1 MDFFLAF
8 VFLFDRWSSYV
19 GDIDNNGSLKFEHT
33 ISCISSNGLAYCKQQ
48 QFFPY
53 LPMCL
58 IDTLYLCPTQIH
70 TFFLSP
76 YLPTLIPMYLIDTLY
91 LFPTQIHT
99 IFLSTYLPTYLTF
112 FSMFALVYLSFS
124 FPLYRSLT
132 SLNFTLRHTWTPPSL
147 FSSVTH
153 LYSLTMT

>member
-1 MDFFLAF
+1 
-8 VFLFDRWSSYV
+8 
-19 GDIDNNGSLKFEHT
+19 
-33 ISCISSNGLAYCKQQ
+33 
-48 QFFPY
+48 
-53 LPMCL
+53 MCL

-76 YLPTLIPMYLIDTLY
+76 YLPTHIPMYLIDTLY

-132 SLNFTLRHTWTPPSL
+132 SLNFTLRHTWTPPLSL
-147 FSSVTH
+147 LLCHTPLFPYYDIMETIACTKSE
-153 LYSLTMT
+153 YSNYTTYS